1 MNTSYDT
8 LTITINADSSQAIAD
23 IGKLSTSL
31 NRLNKSAQ
39 NLDVKKVNEVKKLLQ
54 GIAKIDFTNVSKGLQ
69 DVVKAFN
76 AFQSKKFMNATNNGS
91 DLSGSLKDQEEAY
104 TPNWEAMS
112 WAYSND
118 TSLMVIKDLQQQ
130 VAVLN
135 QDVISCGKSFQE
147 TIEDI
152 DKQLPSTILHFREL
166 KEEVIDLEDAL
177 SGAGF
182 NPDQIKSVMSAIHG
196 ELKKINPAQLK
207 ELKKI
212 LMQFGAS
219 AKQASNIV
227 RKLAK
232 DNDLLGNKGVNAF
245 KKLANQFKN
254 IMKYRIIR
262 KIIQEIYKA
271 LTEGV
276 KNVIAF
282 DSATNEA
289 VEKLKAGYEFLKN
302 SIGSVIAPII
312 QMVTPM
318 LTMIMSLLGG
328 INNQIAEI
336 FASANGQTTF
346 AKAKEDLEGFN
357 EEAKKTK
364 ALGIDEL
371 NVLQDEGASDLFT
384 TEQVNLGEKEQKI
397 ADSIKKLFGEIKKI
411 IEKIKPI
418 INDLIDKVLPA
429 IGNFIEPIVD
439 TISTILDL
447 LSILVEATFSDVNTS
462 LADFVFMLGSI
473 NGFINNITNVLS
485 TILVPVL
492 HIISPILNIINS
504 VLSGVFKIIG
514 GILDALSPILR
525 IVQVLLVPVTALLT
539 CVSTI
544 FYVIEGI
551 VKTIIKIITLDWF
564 TIGDTWKDVGNKIKK
579 AWEDMA
585 DVAQKSWD
593 GTQSYATGGFPEDG
607 LFFANHNELV
617 GQFTNGQTAVANNQQ
632 ITQGIYEAVRDAMKE
647 SGGQG
652 DISIQIDGQELAKII
667 TKKQNNFGAD
677 LIVGGN
683 LNYGK

>member
-182 NPDQIKSVMSAIHG
+182 NPDQIKSVMSAIHS